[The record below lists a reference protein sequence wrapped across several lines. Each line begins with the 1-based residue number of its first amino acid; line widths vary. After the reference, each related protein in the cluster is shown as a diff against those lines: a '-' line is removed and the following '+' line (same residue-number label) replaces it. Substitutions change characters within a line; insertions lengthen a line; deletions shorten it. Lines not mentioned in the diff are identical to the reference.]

1 MPLLNPNKNIKQS
14 VKVTMNKSILD
25 EIEAYSN
32 HFGLAGISDFLEQ
45 SAELALSKCS
55 EWKKAKK
62 QIKKTTETA

>member
-55 EWKKAKK
+55 
-62 QIKKTTETA
+62 